1 MVSLKER
8 IDAKLKRINDELG
21 RKPRLTKELWNNID
35 CFRGHE
41 SQPEGLVYVKVGRGL
56 IVALIGDVDDRG
68 WHNIR
73 TLDSYP
79 NHRITYLSEL
89 YMILDKL
96 IDNLDKSST
105 NAHSKKDTVFQQ
117 INDLL
122 DRLETDPL
130 KTLGFDTWDK
140 ITVEVPEG
148 SHKVTLTL
156 TNTNGKV
163 GLARIGTYAPSQECD
178 SVTDTA
184 LESYLSNLHTLMGVD
199 VENTLN
205 KVNEKPLTFLEEVS
219 DIITVFGSM
228 AGKEYLMN
236 FLQEHAF
243 KDHVTL
249 LEELYNANTPKSV
262 IHAEMGLNAI
272 VISLQHHYNWSA
284 IYHLSK
290 DDFFNYVD
298 NLDGKIGLVTLETIR
313 SQIHDDNVQLAEVI
327 GVTHTK
333 TLKDTEVP
341 RYLTEWLL
349 EYYIGATVS
358 LTSQKD

>member
-1 MVSLKER
+1 MASLKER

-41 SQPEGLVYVKVGRGL
+41 TQPEGLVYVEVGRGL
-56 IVALIGDVDDRG
+56 IVALSGDVDDRG

-79 NHRITYLSEL
+79 NNRITYQSEL

-105 NAHSKKDTVFQQ
+105 NTHSKKDTVFQQ

-184 LESYLSNLHTLMGVD
+184 LESYLSNLHTLMGVGTEVVD
-199 VENTLN
+199 LRVNIDTALDKINN
-205 KVNEKPLTFLEEVS
+205 KLHYEKPLMFSELTKDISCKLDSKAVNEIMIINNNWLFTLEVCWNGPYITHLQVKDLTLPSMNKEVGFYEEV
-219 DIITVFGSM
+219 F
-228 AGKEYLMN
+228 
-236 FLQEHAF
+236 
-243 KDHVTL
+243 
-249 LEELYNANTPKSV
+249 
-262 IHAEMGLNAI
+262 
-272 VISLQHHYNWSA
+272 
-284 IYHLSK
+284 
-290 DDFFNYVD
+290 
-298 NLDGKIGLVTLETIR
+298 
-313 SQIHDDNVQLAEVI
+313 
-327 GVTHTK
+327 K
-333 TLKDTEVP
+333 TLMIIRNNVE
-341 RYLTEWLL
+341 
-349 EYYIGATVS
+349 GANSNV
-358 LTSQKD
+358 